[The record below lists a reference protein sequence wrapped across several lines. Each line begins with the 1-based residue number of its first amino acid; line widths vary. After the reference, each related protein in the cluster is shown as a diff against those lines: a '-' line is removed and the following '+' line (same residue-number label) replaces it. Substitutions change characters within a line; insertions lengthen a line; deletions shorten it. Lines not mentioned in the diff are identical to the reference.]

1 MVSNRRYCSASFFR
15 RGQLRRLTWS
25 QRVLVSTELR
35 IVDLGCAGSPGMK
48 APFGEAMKPGT
59 PGYRAPEITLG
70 EFSGLVIPVSV
81 LIML

>member
-1 MVSNRRYCSASFFR
+1 M
-15 RGQLRRLTWS
+15 
-25 QRVLVSTELR
+25 STELR

-48 APFGEAMKPGT
+48 APFVEAMKPGT

-70 EFSGLVIPVSV
+70 EFLGLVIPVSV